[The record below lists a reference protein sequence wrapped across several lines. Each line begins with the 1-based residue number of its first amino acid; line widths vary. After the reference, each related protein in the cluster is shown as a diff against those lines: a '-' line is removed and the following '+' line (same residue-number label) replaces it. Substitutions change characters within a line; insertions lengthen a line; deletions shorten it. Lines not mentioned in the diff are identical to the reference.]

1 MGVGGG
7 EWNVPLLIQLIFD
20 DQALE
25 HLEIECLIQALPSG
39 MECKH
44 VLFKRNKCFSR
55 ENRTMAPGP

>member
-1 MGVGGG
+1 MYR
-7 EWNVPLLIQLIFD
+7 LIFD

-25 HLEIECLIQALPSG
+25 HPEIECLIQALPRD